1 MRVGD
6 AKYLS
11 KWESSDKMDH
21 KAALNDVVLCYLF
34 KRVHILKSFG
44 VTVRSEEMLNY
55 LKHKQY
61 LTNTSDVVYEVDI
74 FRIFITECNA
84 KSNDHGGF
92 S

>member
-1 MRVGD
+1 
-6 AKYLS
+6 
-11 KWESSDKMDH
+11 MDH
-21 KAALNDVVLCYLF
+21 KAALNDVMLCDLF
-34 KRVHILKSFG
+34 KRIHILKSFG

-61 LTNTSDVVYEVDI
+61 LADPSDVVYQVDI

-92 S
+92 N

>member
-1 MRVGD
+1 
-6 AKYLS
+6 
-11 KWESSDKMDH
+11 MDH

-34 KRVHILKSFG
+34 KRIHILKSFG

-55 LKHKQY
+55 LKHEQY
-61 LTNTSDVVYEVDI
+61 LANASDVVYQVDI

-92 S
+92 N

>member
-1 MRVGD
+1 
-6 AKYLS
+6 
-11 KWESSDKMDH
+11 MDH
-21 KAALNDVVLCYLF
+21 EAAFHDVMLCDLL
-34 KRVHILKSFG
+34 KRIHILKCFG

-61 LTNTSDVVYEVDI
+61 LANTSDVVYEVDI
-74 FRIFITECNA
+74 CRFIITECNA

>member
-1 MRVGD
+1 
-6 AKYLS
+6 
-11 KWESSDKMDH
+11 MDH
-21 KAALNDVVLCYLF
+21 KAALNDVVLCNLF
-34 KRVHILKSFG
+34 ERVHILKSFS

-55 LKHKQY
+55 LKHEQY
-61 LTNTSDVVYEVDI
+61 LANPSDVVYQVDI

>member
-1 MRVGD
+1 
-6 AKYLS
+6 
-11 KWESSDKMDH
+11 MDH

-34 KRVHILKSFG
+34 KRIHILKSFC

-61 LTNTSDVVYEVDI
+61 LANSSDVVYKVNVL
-74 FRIFITECNA
+74 RIFITECNA

-92 S
+92 N